1 MSTRPD
7 GSWGRLFARAAPAIV
22 VLVALGVYVVTLM
35 PGAAFDDWGEMQS
48 VPHVLG
54 VAHPTGYPTY
64 ILIAWLFG
72 LVPLG
77 SVAWRA
83 NLLSAVCVAVALGSL
98 TAIGPRVGV
107 RPVLAALAALATGA
121 VVTVW
126 SSAVVAEVNPLHL
139 ALMALLIHRSLVW
152 ADERRLRDLAVGGL
166 LVGLGLGNHLL
177 TGFVAPFFV
186 LFALWAGRHALRA
199 KPAWLLAP
207 VAAGLAGLAV
217 YAYIPIAAAANPPL
231 PYNHPTTLDG
241 LRFLVTGEQFRGQF
255 SGLFTTSSLGPFTSS
270 FGDLA
275 QLMAARATPVFPILG
290 LIGLVLLL
298 RRRTAFGLACWG
310 ALIAGIDVW
319 ANYLHLEH
327 YLLVPFLL
335 LGIGVGVALDAGVN
349 GVTRVLAGRR
359 VDRAAVIVAGG
370 LAAILVVALVVRNA
384 PLANRNDDRSAQ
396 VYIDAM
402 AAQLPPNAAV
412 MSYWAASPPLWY
424 ATLVEG
430 LRPDILVVDDTNIVY
445 EGWGTRERRIDAL
458 ICDRPVYVMRPNDAE
473 LNPTRAAYTLTEAFR
488 VTVGRG
494 TPYAVQQVP
503 VYRVEPPPG
512 RCPAA

>member
-1 MSTRPD
+1 
-7 GSWGRLFARAAPAIV
+7 
-22 VLVALGVYVVTLM
+22 M

-64 ILIAWLFG
+64 ILLAWLFE

-152 ADERRLRDLAVGGL
+152 ADEHRLRDLALGGL

-186 LFALWAGRHALRA
+186 LFALWAGRHALRE

-290 LIGLVLLL
+290 LSGSSCSSGGG
-298 RRRTAFGLACWG
+298 RPSGSRAG
-310 ALIAGIDVW
+310 ARSIAGIDVW

-335 LGIGVGVALDAGVN
+335 LGIGVGVALDA
-349 GVTRVLAGRR
+349 AGQRRHARARRRR
-359 VDRAAVIVAGG
+359 VDRAAVVVAGG
-370 LAAILVVALVVRNA
+370 LAAILVVALVVRNG

-396 VYIDAM
+396 DYIDAM

-430 LRPDILVVDDTNIVY
+430 LRPDLLVVDDTNIVY

-458 ICDRPVYVMRPNDAE
+458 ICDRPVFVMRPERRGAQPDARGLHAHRGIPRPRRPRHAVRRPE
-473 LNPTRAAYTLTEAFR
+473 RAGLSRGAAAGQVPRGLIAADEPGRAAA
-488 VTVGRG
+488 
-494 TPYAVQQVP
+494 
-503 VYRVEPPPG
+503 
-512 RCPAA
+512 

>member
-1 MSTRPD
+1 M
-7 GSWGRLFARAAPAIV
+7 
-22 VLVALGVYVVTLM
+22 
-35 PGAAFDDWGEMQS
+35 
-48 VPHVLG
+48 
-54 VAHPTGYPTY
+54 
-64 ILIAWLFG
+64 
-72 LVPLG
+72 
-77 SVAWRA
+77 
-83 NLLSAVCVAVALGSL
+83 
-98 TAIGPRVGV
+98 
-107 RPVLAALAALATGA
+107 
-121 VVTVW
+121 
-126 SSAVVAEVNPLHL
+126 
-139 ALMALLIHRSLVW
+139 
-152 ADERRLRDLAVGGL
+152 
-166 LVGLGLGNHLL
+166 GLGLGNHLL

-186 LFALWAGRHALRA
+186 LFALWAGRHALRE

-270 FGDLA
+270 MGDLA

-359 VDRAAVIVAGG
+359 RRTGPRSSSPAGS
-370 LAAILVVALVVRNA
+370 R
-384 PLANRNDDRSAQ
+384 RSSWSRWWCETPSWRTGTTTGRRRT
-396 VYIDAM
+396 YIDAM

-430 LRPDILVVDDTNIVY
+430 LRPDLLVVDDTNIVY

-473 LNPTRAAYTLTEAFR
+473 LDPTRAAYDAHRGLPR
-488 VTVGRG
+488 VRRPGHAVCRPERAGLSRG
-494 TPYAVQQVP
+494 AAARQVP
-503 VYRVEPPPG
+503 RGLIDDSEARRAAGVEFATG
-512 RCPAA
+512 GMRWRRWRSC